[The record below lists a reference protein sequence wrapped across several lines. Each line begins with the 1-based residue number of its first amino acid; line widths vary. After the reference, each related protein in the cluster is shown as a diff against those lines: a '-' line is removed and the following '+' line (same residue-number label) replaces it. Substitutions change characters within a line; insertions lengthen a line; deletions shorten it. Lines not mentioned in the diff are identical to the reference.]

1 MEKTIQ
7 FWAMGPLS
15 KPWDP
20 KLQGIPSQGPPA
32 RTAASPTNPAGSVR
46 PSRTSLTTHRGALS
60 THVFLMILPPWI
72 PWISRSPT
80 FYLGSARRMD
90 FVSRMPERFYWM
102 YLYKTHQN
110 LVKCSVNL
118 LTVCITLFLLRIGL
132 VPRFLW
138 SPTHQRSSP
147 PHHRVRL
154 VNVSGKAANGCG
166 RYIIQGSTCRFIF
179 DNSRGQSYPKEFGGD
194 WFWNHEK
201 YDWWLMFSSSKSY
214 PDQKLG
220 VTSIIPTERL
230 NTLPPGEHVATKSHH
245 RGCGENDRHKN
256 DGVNGRSKVYYRYF
270 IETSPK
276 WHISSD
282 ININHFVAIPSS
294 QKKKLRWYPQ

>member
-1 MEKTIQ
+1 
-7 FWAMGPLS
+7 
-15 KPWDP
+15 
-20 KLQGIPSQGPPA
+20 
-32 RTAASPTNPAGSVR
+32 
-46 PSRTSLTTHRGALS
+46 
-60 THVFLMILPPWI
+60 
-72 PWISRSPT
+72 
-80 FYLGSARRMD
+80 MD

-214 PDQKLG
+214 PDQKIG
-220 VTSIIPTERL
+220 CHINHP
-230 NTLPPGEHVATKSHH
+230 NGAAEHATAWWTRRNK
-245 RGCGENDRHKN
+245 
-256 DGVNGRSKVYYRYF
+256 
-270 IETSPK
+270 ITSPGLRRK
-276 WHISSD
+276 WPTQKRWGQWEVKSLLQVLHRNISKMAY
-282 ININHFVAIPSS
+282 II
-294 QKKKLRWYPQ
+294 WY